1 MSSRQVR
8 KLRQLRDGGSVEE
21 EEEEHSEVDEV
32 TKASSAFRAL
42 VDSDASQEEDEVAPV
57 PVAVSAKSADEA
69 RKPRHGSR
77 KGRKGR
83 QVESGP
89 SLPEI
94 QGEEAEQGFQAD
106 ESFQEIATETESS
119 AAGPLSMCRH
129 DFSAETERQRV
140 FGSGRPGPLGQSGQ
154 RRAPR
159 PRGQVEG
166 RTLHH
171 RRLFLVSLNPSEPW
185 VKPENSPRMVAKA
198 DQDGAAIFD
207 FEETAASSRD
217 LKSLRQI
224 VGQEDPQL
232 LQQYLQRNSF
242 SLDGLLVMAEFH
254 RHQGSHE
261 QAREFVRRAVYTL
274 ECSLS
279 PDFSPFQTTGLGPFA
294 LRPRVR
300 LDVKNEPSEWSGW
313 SWLNA
318 LWRHMHCLRGLGMHR
333 TSLEVCKLL
342 LACTLPRDPTRG
354 LLFADFLCLRSRSFQ
369 LLESFATLPACYGL
383 APSQTPYAAE
393 LSFSFPNIAYSLAL
407 CTQLGRGQGSTP
419 DLGALSNLSLDPIL
433 SGVDDDDWEQDL
445 RAHARLMRA
454 LLFFPGCLRPLLEEC
469 GVNLQS
475 KPSGSESWLD
485 LLAAPP
491 FSNSMEFC
499 HSQHALAHGRLC
511 VAYAKLCGPLWKDA
525 VKWLHACSARWAR
538 IHCSEVFAKD
548 IDAARRSWA
557 SSRLALCEALDD
569 YKDLLSDEC
578 AENPTPAP
586 ILERAMTA
594 RLHPPRNQS
603 LFAGAAGAGAHTPE
617 PNMSLHTPAAILFFQ
632 SLLPWSELDQ
642 TGVQVSPLFWRD
654 VVSGAL
660 AVAKGTGLFGLG
672 ALADLGRAMASLWK
686 SLRG

>member
-1 MSSRQVR
+1 M
-8 KLRQLRDGGSVEE
+8 
-21 EEEEHSEVDEV
+21 
-32 TKASSAFRAL
+32 
-42 VDSDASQEEDEVAPV
+42 
-57 PVAVSAKSADEA
+57 AVSAKSADEA

-279 PDFSPFQTTGLGPFA
+279 PGFLPLPDDGLGTFCSSTTSSPRCEERAVRVVGLELAECA
-294 LRPRVR
+294 LA
-300 LDVKNEPSEWSGW
+300 S
-313 SWLNA
+313 
-318 LWRHMHCLRGLGMHR
+318 
-333 TSLEVCKLL
+333 
-342 LACTLPRDPTRG
+342 
-354 LLFADFLCLRSRSFQ
+354 
-369 LLESFATLPACYGL
+369 
-383 APSQTPYAAE
+383 
-393 LSFSFPNIAYSLAL
+393 
-407 CTQLGRGQGSTP
+407 
-419 DLGALSNLSLDPIL
+419 
-433 SGVDDDDWEQDL
+433 
-445 RAHARLMRA
+445 
-454 LLFFPGCLRPLLEEC
+454 
-469 GVNLQS
+469 
-475 KPSGSESWLD
+475 
-485 LLAAPP
+485 
-491 FSNSMEFC
+491 
-499 HSQHALAHGRLC
+499 HALPERPG
-511 VAYAKLCGPLWKDA
+511 
-525 VKWLHACSARWAR
+525 HAPDVFGSLQAAAGFSA
-538 IHCSEVFAKD
+538 
-548 IDAARRSWA
+548 
-557 SSRLALCEALDD
+557 
-569 YKDLLSDEC
+569 
-578 AENPTPAP
+578 
-586 ILERAMTA
+586 
-594 RLHPPRNQS
+594 S
-603 LFAGAAGAGAHTPE
+603 LFDTPK
-617 PNMSLHTPAAILFFQ
+617 F
-632 SLLPWSELDQ
+632 
-642 TGVQVSPLFWRD
+642 
-654 VVSGAL
+654 
-660 AVAKGTGLFGLG
+660 
-672 ALADLGRAMASLWK
+672 
-686 SLRG
+686 

>member
-1 MSSRQVR
+1 
-8 KLRQLRDGGSVEE
+8 
-21 EEEEHSEVDEV
+21 
-32 TKASSAFRAL
+32 
-42 VDSDASQEEDEVAPV
+42 
-57 PVAVSAKSADEA
+57 
-69 RKPRHGSR
+69 
-77 KGRKGR
+77 
-83 QVESGP
+83 
-89 SLPEI
+89 
-94 QGEEAEQGFQAD
+94 
-106 ESFQEIATETESS
+106 
-119 AAGPLSMCRH
+119 MCRH

-171 RRLFLVSLNPSEPW
+171 RRLFLVSLNPNEPW

-342 LACTLPRDPTRG
+342 LASRHLSSIPQNFEQVLLLLSMARGQFLLEAFRLSDSSKPPKLSLLGGLHLAEGPDARASVRRLLVLALPQLPAPRKLCHAPCLLWPGAITDTIRSRTE
-354 LLFADFLCLRSRSFQ
+354 LLFSKHSLFPCPLHAARAWPGQHPRSRS
-369 LLESFATLPACYGL
+369 
-383 APSQTPYAAE
+383 SQ
-393 LSFSFPNIAYSLAL
+393 
-407 CTQLGRGQGSTP
+407 
-419 DLGALSNLSLDPIL
+419 
-433 SGVDDDDWEQDL
+433 
-445 RAHARLMRA
+445 
-454 LLFFPGCLRPLLEEC
+454 
-469 GVNLQS
+469 
-475 KPSGSESWLD
+475 
-485 LLAAPP
+485 
-491 FSNSMEFC
+491 
-499 HSQHALAHGRLC
+499 
-511 VAYAKLCGPLWKDA
+511 
-525 VKWLHACSARWAR
+525 
-538 IHCSEVFAKD
+538 
-548 IDAARRSWA
+548 
-557 SSRLALCEALDD
+557 
-569 YKDLLSDEC
+569 
-578 AENPTPAP
+578 
-586 ILERAMTA
+586 
-594 RLHPPRNQS
+594 QS
-603 LFAGAAGAGAHTPE
+603 LFGSHSVWGG
-617 PNMSLHTPAAILFFQ
+617 
-632 SLLPWSELDQ
+632 
-642 TGVQVSPLFWRD
+642 
-654 VVSGAL
+654 
-660 AVAKGTGLFGLG
+660 
-672 ALADLGRAMASLWK
+672 
-686 SLRG
+686 